1 MSPLQPDSGQPA
13 PEQIDLG
20 RLESGRR
27 GTDAIRLRGMRFYG
41 YHGAL
46 PAEREL
52 GQRFEVDVELT
63 LDLRP
68 AGQSDDLARTV
79 NYAAVYDDVR
89 QMVEGPPCRLIEA
102 LAERIAARVL
112 ADYPPVLAVGVRV
125 RKPAAPVAGILE
137 TVEVEIERSRIT

>member
-1 MSPLQPDSGQPA
+1 V
-13 PEQIDLG
+13 
-20 RLESGRR
+20 
-27 GTDAIRLRGMRFYG
+27 IRLRGMRFYG

-46 PAEREL
+46 AAEREL
-52 GQRFEVDVELT
+52 GQRFEVDVELA

-89 QMVEGPPCRLIEA
+89 RVVEGPPCRLIEA
-102 LAERIAARVL
+102 LAERIAAHVL
-112 ADYPPVLAVGVRV
+112 ADYPPVLAVAVRV

-137 TVEVEIERSRIT
+137 TVEVEIERSRTS